1 MAISPLVTQSA
12 LSAQITGQAI
22 RTSPS
27 KPEDVAQ
34 TLAERAIADGAN
46 LQPIDARSAVLNT
59 QKSDK
64 NQADAAKNEEP
75 NTKQVESAVEKLNK
89 FVKTSSS
96 DVQFS
101 VDEESGIRIISV
113 VDKETKEV
121 IRQMPTKEVVEMAR
135 ALDKLQGLL
144 IKQTA

>member
-1 MAISPLVTQSA
+1 MAISPVVTQSA
-12 LSAQITGQAI
+12 LSAQLTGQAI
-22 RTSPS
+22 RTTPS
-27 KPEDVAQ
+27 KPEDAAQ

-46 LQPIDARSAVLNT
+46 LQPIDARSAILNA
-59 QKSDK
+59 QKSEK
-64 NQADAAKNEEP
+64 NQSDTAKAEEP
-75 NTKQVESAVEKLNK
+75 NSKQVESAVEKLNK
-89 FVKTSSS
+89 FIKTSSS

-101 VDEESGIRIISV
+101 VDEESGIRVISV

-121 IRQMPTKEVVEMAR
+121 IRQMPSKEVVEMAK

>member
-1 MAISPLVTQSA
+1 MAISPVITQSA
-12 LSAQITGQAI
+12 LSAQLTGQAI

-27 KPEDVAQ
+27 KPEDATQ
-34 TLAERAIADGAN
+34 TLADRAIADGAN
-46 LQPIDARSAVLNT
+46 LQPIDARSAVLNA

-64 NQADAAKNEEP
+64 NQADAAKTEEP

-96 DVQFS
+96 NVQFS
-101 VDEESGIRIISV
+101 VDQETGIRIISV
-113 VDKETKEV
+113 VDKDTKEV
-121 IRQMPTKEVVEMAR
+121 IRQMPSKEVVEMAR

>member
-1 MAISPLVTQSA
+1 MAISPVVTQSA
-12 LSAQITGQAI
+12 MSAQLTGQAI

-27 KPEDVAQ
+27 KPEDAAQ

-46 LQPIDARSAVLNT
+46 LQHVDTRSAILNA
-59 QKSDK
+59 QKSEK
-64 NQADAAKNEEP
+64 NQSDTAKAEEA
-75 NTKQVESAVEKLNK
+75 NAKQVEFAVDKLNK

-101 VDEESGIRIISV
+101 VDEESGIRVISV

-121 IRQMPTKEVVEMAR
+121 IRQMPSKEVVEMAK

>member
-1 MAISPLVTQSA
+1 MAISSVITQSA
-12 LSAQITGQAI
+12 LSAQLTGQVI
-22 RTSPS
+22 RTSPA
-27 KPEDVAQ
+27 KPEDAPQ
-34 TLAERAIADGAN
+34 AIAEQAIAEGAN
-46 LQPIDARSAVLNT
+46 LLANDARSTVLNA
-59 QKSDK
+59 QKSEK
-64 NQADAAKNEEP
+64 NQSDATKAEEP
-75 NTKQVESAVEKLNK
+75 NAKQVESAVEKLNK

-101 VDEESGIRIISV
+101 VDEESGIRVISV

-121 IRQMPTKEVVEMAR
+121 IRQMPSKEVVEMAK